1 MLSRTACFAPSRFVT
16 VGEANQQQQGER
28 FSWQH
33 RVENNHF
40 SAFGLAKSAETRR
53 GYYDGLPKSLREDQK
68 KWGPKHRILD
78 TGAGTAQLFCDRIL
92 AQVERGEALPKY
104 VALAAHRPQLADIRG
119 DEANQRFLVGAIQK
133 LEDVL
138 NTYAENLVYL
148 EGYLGTRTTVEAK
161 AASKGLEEATGKEFN
176 AIIDRAGVDGYS
188 EDLSGVFWAKGRLL
202 KTGGR
207 SYSQFR
213 PETPLG
219 PDIEIRTPKGEII
232 LQEAWFLAM
241 RGLVPTFEE
250 TGNGSAGGIVLTRN
264 EEPLFIPEL
273 YLDLSKS
280 WKGNQITRVYVWPD
294 YQKDIL

>member
-1 MLSRTACFAPSRFVT
+1 MTDSLRVSEKIRKSGDQNIESWIREPAPLSSSATESSLRWKEERPSRNT
-16 VGEANQQQQGER
+16 WH
-28 FSWQH
+28 S
-33 RVENNHF
+33 
-40 SAFGLAKSAETRR
+40 
-53 GYYDGLPKSLREDQK
+53 
-68 KWGPKHRILD
+68 
-78 TGAGTAQLFCDRIL
+78 
-92 AQVERGEALPKY
+92 
-104 VALAAHRPQLADIRG
+104 AAHRPQLADIRG